1 MRFKVLVLCWLM
13 CYSMIPI
20 YEDIRLEFAKIVE
33 KINFGNKVDLK
44 VQFFFAIIEPNK
56 VFNAVSPTI

>member
-1 MRFKVLVLCWLM
+1 MRFKVLVVCWLM

-33 KINFGNKVDLK
+33 KINSGNEVDLK
-44 VQFFFAIIEPNK
+44 VQFFAIIEPNQ